1 MTDKQRGVLR
11 GMAAAGAITVA
22 GVTAGLWFAP
32 DALTPAGDLASRLA
46 FALRWDMLVVLWL
59 LASIGMLAR
68 QRFFNPED
76 IDGGGLTAGSAQSKV
91 LQSVLQNT
99 LEQAV
104 LAVFVHVAWAPSC
117 RSSGWRCCRWRRSCS
132 RSADCSS
139 GAATI
144 AARPAAR
151 SASA

>member
-1 MTDKQRGVLR
+1 
-11 GMAAAGAITVA
+11 
-22 GVTAGLWFAP
+22 
-32 DALTPAGDLASRLA
+32 
-46 FALRWDMLVVLWL
+46 MLVVLWL

-104 LAVFVHVAWAPSC
+104 LAVFVHVAWAAIMPLERMAVLPMAAILFTIGRLFFWC
-117 RSSGWRCCRWRRSCS
+117 GYHR
-132 RSADCSS
+132 
-139 GAATI
+139 GAAGRALGFGLTFYPTVLLFGLLI
-144 AARPAAR
+144 VQVVAGV
-151 SASA
+151 